1 MAITPLALRQ
11 NGLSTLTAALR
22 HWVHAILPLSSCSR
36 STRMFLRGIMCCA
49 LVVVL
54 LSCKSVEVVDRSEV
68 QDVQKFRSVDTVV
81 VRDSVFVSEKM
92 RGDTVYLTRIE
103 YRDRWRTQIVHDTIQ
118 DTQVVE
124 KIIEQPPE
132 RYVPKFYKWCT
143 VILFALL
150 ALVAAR
156 WWLKRKL

>member
-1 MAITPLALRQ
+1 
-11 NGLSTLTAALR
+11 
-22 HWVHAILPLSSCSR
+22 
-36 STRMFLRGIMCCA
+36 MCCA

-103 YRDRWRTQIVHDTIQ
+103 WRDRWRTQIVHDTIQ
-118 DTQVVE
+118 DTQVIE

>member
-1 MAITPLALRQ
+1 MAITPF
-11 NGLSTLTAALR
+11 
-22 HWVHAILPLSSCSR
+22 VLP
-36 STRMFLRGIMCCA
+36 
-49 LVVVL
+49 
-54 LSCKSVEVVDRSEV
+54 SCKSVEPSIVSSASNTANATTHTHDTLVLRDSIYIREV
-68 QDVQKFRSVDTVV
+68 QK
-81 VRDSVFVSEKM
+81 
-92 RGDTVYLTRIE
+92 GDTVYLTRVE
-103 YRDRWRTQIVHDTIQ
+103 WRDRWRTQIVHDTIQ
-118 DTQVVE
+118 DTQVIE